1 MQLDADNS
9 AVIACNVQVH
19 KNVLSEDDIDHI
31 LNHEVV
37 IDTMHKMKMQNEKC
51 NCIPF
56 FIPMTDSI
64 KTKLM
69 DAFHLPALENVR
81 LLPLRWVSGDTEEH
95 NDIIPP
101 NEWLEGT
108 GVELADE
115 HDDKFDFT
123 HLVYLTNDAN
133 GKFVVGD
140 DDYAIERNVGYKF
153 CEGIK
158 HKTVGCSSECERLI
172 LGPFTEEGICC
183 GFLPTVNLVKKY
195 PMMAQGGKSRKK
207 KLAKKMRRTRRG
219 GWGIPAIPAVKD
231 LRTLYI

>member
-1 MQLDADNS
+1 MQLDADS

-140 DDYAIERNVGYKF
+140 DDCAIERNVGYKF

-183 GFLPTVNLVKKY
+183 GMYQAARHAAGLNTKLTHR
-195 PMMAQGGKSRKK
+195 GGKKETRKK

-219 GWGIPAIPAVKD
+219 GLRIVAVKD
-231 LRTLYI
+231 LQTRYI

>member
-1 MQLDADNS
+1 MQLDTDNS
-9 AVIACNVQVH
+9 AAIAHKYNVQVY
-19 KNVLSEDDIDHI
+19 KNVLSEEDIDHI

-37 IDTMHKMKMQNEKC
+37 IETMHKMKLQNEKC
-51 NCIPF
+51 NCIRF

-69 DAFHLPALENVR
+69 DAFHLPALENVK

-95 NDIIPP
+95 NDVIPP
-101 NEWLEGT
+101 NEWLEGN
-108 GVELADE
+108 GVELSDK
-115 HDDKFDFT
+115 HDDTFDFT

-153 CEGIK
+153 CEGVK
-158 HKTVGCSSECERLI
+158 HKTVDCSSECERLI
-172 LGPFTEEGICC
+172 LGPFTEDGILC
-183 GFLPTVNLVKKY
+183 GGFWPTDPPPGPTDVLRVR
-195 PMMAQGGKSRKK
+195 GGKKKRNLQKETRKK

-219 GWGIPAIPAVKD
+219 
-231 LRTLYI
+231 